1 MKALLQWWQTLQ
13 PREQQLVRWAGV
25 VSVIAVFYFG
35 LWQPLHQYRDDRQL
49 AAQSAA
55 DQLTWLQTKLPQIST
70 TSSAGRGSASLND
83 VVARSAAQ
91 FSIKVSRM
99 QPQNEQLQLS
109 IDDVPFE
116 QLLRFINHLQTEQ
129 GVQLVQLDIAATEV
143 AGTVRVRR
151 LVLE

>member
-1 MKALLQWWQTLQ
+1 MKAVLQWWQTLQ

-25 VSVIAVFYFG
+25 VSLIAVFYFG
-35 LWQPLHQYRDDRQL
+35 LWQPLHQYRSDRQG
-49 AAQSAA
+49 AATSAA
-55 DQLTWLQTKLPQIST
+55 EQLAWLQSKLPHISSNAN
-70 TSSAGRGSASLND
+70 SSRGSASLND

-91 FSIKVSRM
+91 FGIKVSRM

-109 IDDVPFE
+109 IDDLSFE
-116 QLLRFINHLQTEQ
+116 QLLRFINHLQAEQ
-129 GVQLVQLDIAATEV
+129 GVQLVQLDIASTDT